1 MDGGPEMNYG
11 ELEQVLHDEYL
22 IFAAQF
28 TSPWMPVVSGGMS
41 R

>member
-1 MDGGPEMNYG
+1 MDGGPEVNHG
-11 ELEQVLHDEYL
+11 ELGQGLYDEYL